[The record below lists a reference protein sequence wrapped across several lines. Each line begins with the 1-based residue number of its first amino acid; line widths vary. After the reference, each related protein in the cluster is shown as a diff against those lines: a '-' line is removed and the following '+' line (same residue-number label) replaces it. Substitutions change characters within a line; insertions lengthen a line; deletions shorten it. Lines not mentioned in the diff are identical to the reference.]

1 MNHFLHQHE
10 APDRRR
16 VKDRRQLGERRR
28 PESSRRQADAGRL
41 LISPG
46 PAWAARGVVVE
57 RRGKTE
63 ETLRV
68 EALLDLCESLSPAD
82 TGKILHDLR
91 EHQSELE
98 LKNEEL
104 ARAKLDLEAARTRYA
119 DLYDQ
124 APVGYCSLDG
134 QGRITEANPRFAA
147 LLGEDRAALLGRLL
161 SGFIL
166 PSDRDIF
173 DRLGEQLAETDLPRA
188 CELQMMTAKATVF
201 WALLECQGVGKNGGD
216 RVVHLAVA
224 DVSERRRVEADNL
237 QLQKSESLARMAG
250 AIAHLF
256 NNQLQVVMGS
266 LDLLGE
272 LPRGASF
279 SRCLTCGQQAVER
292 AAEVSRLL
300 LVYLGEGAV
309 HREPRYLS
317 ELCRESLISVQCL
330 QPENVALEVAL
341 PAPGPIISAHPEL
354 VQRVIVNLVTNAWEA
369 AGQGQ
374 GSVRLALRICAG
386 ANIPV
391 VHRFPVDWQ
400 ARDPEYACLEV
411 ADTGVG
417 IPEADIEKLFDPFFT
432 TKFAGR
438 GLGLPVVLGIVHAH
452 GAVVVVE
459 SRRGEGSVFRIY
471 FPLTRDTT
479 GDGMSP

>member
-1 MNHFLHQHE
+1 MDHFLHQRE

-16 VKDRRQLGERRR
+16 AGERRQTR
-28 PESSRRQADAGRL
+28 DRRRNAPAGRLAEAGRL
-41 LISPG
+41 LFSPG
-46 PAWAARGVVVE
+46 PVGTALGVVVE

-63 ETLRV
+63 EALRV
-68 EALLDLCESLSPAD
+68 EALLDLCESLSPED
-82 TGKILHDLR
+82 TRKILCELR

-98 LKNEEL
+98 LRNEEL
-104 ARAKLDLEAARTRYA
+104 ARTKLDLEAARARYA

-134 QGRITEANPRFAA
+134 QGCITEANPRFAA
-147 LLGEDRAALLGRLL
+147 LLGEDRAALLGRPL
-161 SGFIL
+161 SGFIM
-166 PSDRDIF
+166 PSDRGIF
-173 DRLGEQLAETDLPRA
+173 DSLGGQSAETESPRA
-188 CELQMMTAKATVF
+188 CELQMLTGKATVF
-201 WALLECQGVGKNGGD
+201 WALLECQVVGKNDGN
-216 RVVHLAVA
+216 RVVHLVVA
-224 DVSERRRVEADNL
+224 DVSEHRRMEAENR

-256 NNQLQVVMGS
+256 NNQLQIVMGS

-279 SRCLTCGQQAVER
+279 SRCLTCGQQAAER

-300 LVYLGEGAV
+300 LVYLGKGEV
-309 HREPRYLS
+309 HLEPRFLS
-317 ELCRESLISVQCL
+317 ELCRESLVSVQCF

-341 PAPGPIISAHPEL
+341 PTPGPVINAHPGL
-354 VQRVIVNLVTNAWEA
+354 VQQAIVNLVTNAWEA

-386 ANIPV
+386 GDIPT

-400 ARDPEYACLEV
+400 AQDPEYACLEV

-417 IPEADIEKLFDPFFT
+417 VPVTDIEKLFDPFFT

-438 GLGLPVVLGIVHAH
+438 GLGLPVVLGIIHAH
-452 GAVVVVE
+452 GAVVAVE
-459 SRRGEGSVFRIY
+459 SRCGEGSVFRIF
-471 FPLTRDTT
+471 FPLLRDM
-479 GDGMSP
+479 GDAPSP